1 MLKFYANITR
11 FYASIL
17 FDVDGLPNGGPF
29 LFLDGEGE
37 GFMGGHAVVPCG
49 CMSIPMHGASEGF

>member
-1 MLKFYANITR
+1 M
-11 FYASIL
+11 
-17 FDVDGLPNGGPF
+17 DGLPNGGPF